1 MDPLEIVSR
10 LTSNEAKPPST
21 EDLAAAAQE
30 LRVALDLAT
39 QGDTPDLSV
48 ARDLRAA
55 LDQATGELAQRAAA
69 AEQARAEAAKLRE
82 GAGLEQLGQDDSGD
96 EGDADSDTKEDEKP
110 KEDTEPTKTKEDAKA
125 VAAAGITDVI
135 TRLRARAVQDSQQPK
150 PAPLVA
156 GVSLRA
162 IGPAAGVELDQSA
175 GFAQL
180 GQVFSTHAKSLT
192 QGRSAMV
199 RLERRYA
206 PERVLGSNGDQN
218 TSRIERVLGPDAL
231 AVTAAGGLCGPG
243 DVDHSHPICAEQ
255 GRPVRDALVQFNA
268 SRGRVTFAPAAGL
281 SQVAGAVGEWTS
293 ETDAD
298 PGTQVKECPPVECP
312 EEISES
318 VDAIYRCLT
327 IGNFQAKFSP
337 EFWASRLELL
347 AAAHDRAA
355 ERKALREMED
365 AATDVPAQG
374 PDGGTLRNFLT
385 AVNRAV
391 AYDRDVNR
399 NLTGRYKLVA
409 DHWVRDALRNQV
421 IANQGVANNFTDLQ
435 ATDQLINS
443 WLNGVGVDPVWTYD
457 GTYDGAANAHRV
469 LTSPGDLPDTT
480 SFLLFGEDAFVFL
493 DGGTLDL
500 GTSISDS
507 ALASTNDRQ
516 AFAESFEKVAY
527 RGCGAYDVAF
537 TVSDV
542 CGCPA

>member
-10 LTSNEAKPPST
+10 LTSEGAKAPST
-21 EDLAAAAQE
+21 EDLSAAAQE

-82 GAGLEQLGQDDSGD
+82 GAGLEQLSDAPVED
-96 EGDADSDTKEDEKP
+96 EPEKKEDEP
-110 KEDTEPTKTKEDAKA
+110 KEDEEESKKTEEPKA
-125 VAAAGITDVI
+125 VAAGITDVI
-135 TRLRARAVQDSQQPK
+135 TRLRARAVADSQPK

-156 GVSLRA
+156 GVTLRA
-162 IGPAAGVELDQSA
+162 IGPAAGVELDQAA

-281 SQVAGAVGEWTS
+281 SQVAAGVGEWSS

-365 AATDVPAQG
+365 AATDVPVQG

-391 AYDRDVNR
+391 AYDRDANR

-409 DHWVRDALRNQV
+409 DHWVRDALRNQA

-469 LTSPGDLPDTT
+469 LSGPGDFPDTT